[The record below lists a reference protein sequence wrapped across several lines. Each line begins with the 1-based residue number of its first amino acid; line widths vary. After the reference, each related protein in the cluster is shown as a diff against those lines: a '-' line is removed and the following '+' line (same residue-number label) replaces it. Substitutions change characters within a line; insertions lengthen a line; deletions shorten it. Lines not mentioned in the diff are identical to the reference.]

1 MREMQELVPGTKR
14 EEFVLASSKK
24 LCGNKQS
31 KHLNLE
37 QQSQVR
43 SAKMGYIHS
52 QDISEIKHDCSS
64 DFHQKLGKQ
73 NLMCPV
79 FPKCIKPSSRAVGY
93 GI

>member
-37 QQSQVR
+37 HQSQVC
-43 SAKMGYIHS
+43 SAKWVIFTARTYLKSNMTAVLIF
-52 QDISEIKHDCSS
+52 IK
-64 DFHQKLGKQ
+64 
-73 NLMCPV
+73 N
-79 FPKCIKPSSRAVGY
+79 
-93 GI
+93 